1 MREIPD
7 DRLAEC
13 AARLG
18 HDFSDVAL
26 IREALVHRSWQAET
40 GEPRNN
46 ERLEFLGDAVLGL
59 AVADIAFHRLSD
71 MAEGKLTDLRRSTVN
86 MFALAAIA
94 RQVGI
99 GEFILLGKGES
110 AGGGADKDSI
120 LSDALEALIGA
131 VYLDAGMDAAFALVH
146 RLLGESI
153 ERAIPNLDAF
163 DSKTRLQ
170 ELAARLGLGSP
181 HYDTEGDGP
190 DHERTF
196 TSTVIVGGAPRGTG
210 AGRTKKAAEQAAA
223 VAAFDA
229 LSDQP

>member
-1 MREIPD
+1 MHEIPAE
-7 DRLAEC
+7 RLDEC

-18 HDFSDVAL
+18 HVFADRSL
-26 IREALVHRSWQAET
+26 IREALIHRSWQAET

-59 AVADIAFHRLSD
+59 AVADIAFHRLAD
-71 MAEGKLTDLRRSTVN
+71 MPEGKLTDLRRSTVN

-94 RQVGI
+94 RSIGI
-99 GEFILLGKGES
+99 GEFILLGKGEA

-131 VYLDAGMDAAFALVH
+131 VYLDAGNDAASALVR
-146 RLLGESI
+146 RLLAGPI
-153 ERAIPNLDAF
+153 EDAIPHLETF

-181 HYDTEGDGP
+181 HFDTDGDGP
-190 DHERTF
+190 DHARTF

-210 AGRTKKAAEQAAA
+210 TGRTKKAAEQEAAREA
-223 VAAFDA
+223 IDA
-229 LSDQP
+229 LGD